1 MKFTTSQRMSYSDVQ
16 IVCIKEYLV
25 YFEKKKPNEIK

>member
-1 MKFTTSQRMSYSDVQ
+1 MSYSDVQ

-25 YFEKKKPNEIK
+25 YFEKKYTQRNKIS